1 MWSANPR
8 ELMQDFFVQGEQ
20 DYFRDLFLTGV
31 GSHLQVKDCGR
42 MQATCQTARDL
53 PGFQPKPSNDVRSA
67 ESCTP
72 TDALGPIKFIQ
83 CLLENRGC
91 SPEQILEHRVKNNCR
106 EDVNHNDAMTQLKD
120 AEGKFK
126 DALASFKDEIPRLTS
141 SDEILSYV
149 KTHVK
154 PAAYALMKALAKLA
168 FSKET
173 IDIFLRN
180 RRVAA
185 YFQLV
190 LNHFHAV
197 LLEGNMYEDVV
208 ITAEFCQ
215 DGEMKNGAFHVYTG
229 LFTKMKPLF
238 HSAGSPFR
246 DDDYEIQHQAVDVS
260 SLNIDLKEK
269 QTQSNK
275 VFQSLSKQVY
285 PIPAGEEASLAS
297 FYRNVVTFFEDG
309 DFNPLMSSSANPL
322 GTEAFA
328 SILQEMFIQVNLL
341 IAKTQE
347 KESQDDDSWFLN
359 LLVNKALCDIQM
371 ILDRECP
378 YVDSLDLMEFIVTM
392 FDIHVRAE
400 RVSAVPAES
409 NLRFH
414 HTEWWLYGLPHLQF
428 VAPKEGFFVIPTTA
442 TIGTTDLIKWKALPF
457 GIIQIPFDILYVDRY
472 FQTPMEFFVH
482 DYQHARRHWWET
494 YLNIYATQFG
504 VTRDKEFGPPSCYF
518 EASGKML
525 HFSRS
530 DWIKRVEDLVRE
542 ETTPIMACLMKMIKL
557 QDFKS
562 RDLQHLNVSHLPA
575 DAQEDEK
582 NMRRLV
588 KFMVFE
594 IHHEENEPYANAK
607 MQDVL
612 MREPGG
618 QVDFIYQQVL
628 SEPRG
633 EATYPMRINYGH
645 KKPIGAT
652 ALAIGYRKLNTNFY
666 SHFTGEELEHF
677 YPPREFVT
685 THNVALAAARLY
697 DEVIG
702 HADRWSIMGRDY
714 APCEELVKIFEAKTE
729 KDKGATTNQLAEW
742 AAFRKKY
749 DGVEGRWKSTM
760 REMDSG
766 EDYISAEKQFQLQK
780 QYENQ

>member
-1 MWSANPR
+1 MCMKKASD
-8 ELMQDFFVQGEQ
+8 E
-20 DYFRDLFLTGV
+20 
-31 GSHLQVKDCGR
+31 VKV
-42 MQATCQTARDL
+42 AETASSSPDAVHNVC
-53 PGFQPKPSNDVRSA
+53 ST
-67 ESCTP
+67 ESCNP

-83 CLLENRGC
+83 CLLEKQC
-91 SPEQILEHRVKNNCR
+91 SPQEISEHRIKNNCR
-106 EDVNHNDAMTQLKD
+106 EDINHNAAMIQLKD

-126 DALASFKDEIPRLTS
+126 DTMASFKNEIPRLTCD
-141 SDEILSYV
+141 DEILSYV
-149 KTHVK
+149 KEHVK
-154 PAAYALMKALAKLA
+154 PAAYALMKVLAKLV

-173 IDIFLRN
+173 IDIFIRN
-180 RRVAA
+180 RRFAA

-190 LNHFHAV
+190 LNHFHAI

-215 DGEMKNGAFHVYTG
+215 DGEMKNGAFHAYTG
-229 LFTKMKPLF
+229 LLTKMKPLF
-238 HSAGSPFR
+238 HLAGSPFCNN
-246 DDDYEIQHQAVDVS
+246 DYEIQHQEMDVS
-260 SLNIDLKEK
+260 SLKTYLKEK
-269 QTQSNK
+269 QIQSNK

-285 PIPAGEEASLAS
+285 PIPSGEEASLAS
-297 FYRNVVTFFEDG
+297 WYRKVVTFFENG
-309 DFNPLMSSSANPL
+309 NFNPLMSSSANPL
-322 GTEAFA
+322 GTQVFE
-328 SILQEMFIQVNLL
+328 SIFEEMSIQVKLL

-347 KESQDDDSWFLN
+347 KEPQNDDTWFLN
-359 LLVNKALCDIQM
+359 LLVKALHDIQI

-392 FDIHVRAE
+392 FDINVRAE
-400 RVSAVPAES
+400 RVAAEPAES

-442 TIGTTDLIKWKALPF
+442 NIGTTDLIKWKALPF

-494 YLNIYATQFG
+494 YLNIYATQFN
-504 VTRDKEFGPPSCYF
+504 VTRDIEFGPPSFHF
-518 EASGKML
+518 EPSGNAL

-530 DWIKRVEDLVRE
+530 DWLKRVEDRVRE
-542 ETTPIMACLMKMIKL
+542 ETTPIMAGLMKMIKV

-562 RDLQHLNVSHLPA
+562 QELQHLNVSNLPS
-575 DAQEDEK
+575 DAQEDER

-588 KFMVFE
+588 KFLIFE
-594 IHHEENEPYANAK
+594 IHHEENEPYAQAK

-618 QVDFIYQQVL
+618 QIDFIYQQVL
-628 SEPRG
+628 SEPCG
-633 EATYPMRINYGH
+633 ETTYPMRINYGH
-645 KKPIGAT
+645 KKPTGAT

-666 SHFTGEELEHF
+666 SHFTGEELENF

-685 THNVALAAARLY
+685 THNVARAAARLY
-697 DEVIG
+697 DEVVG
-702 HADRWSIMGRDY
+702 HADRWSVTGKDY
-714 APCEELVKIFEAKTE
+714 KTCEELVKIFEAKTE
-729 KDKGATTNQLAEW
+729 NDKGATTNQLKEW

-749 DGVEGRWKSTM
+749 DGSAGRWKSTM
-760 REMDSG
+760 RDMDPE
-766 EDYISAEKQFQLQK
+766 EDYISAEEQFQRQK
-780 QYENQ
+780 LHENEISQSVKMYDEVRYQPPVCRRQKSWGGC